1 MSEKLLL
8 MSSLVSG
15 HVKFLPPRVEPF
27 RARSMGLC
35 LVGHPPVLSR
45 VAIPTVRART
55 RPVRSRARALHDSP
69 LGGSMVTYV

>member
-1 MSEKLLL
+1 VSEKLLL

-15 HVKFLPPRVEPF
+15 HLKLLPPRVEPF

-35 LVGHPPVLSR
+35 LVGHPPVRSR

-55 RPVRSRARALHDSP
+55 RPVRSRARALHDPP
-69 LGGSMVTYV
+69 LGGSMATYL